1 MAIILVKGQFLGRID
16 LGDELEET
24 LATILNDLE
33 QKTRIAHDV
42 AAQLD
47 RFEADLA
54 IPIPVD
60 LSKRVRSIVE
70 LDHGHLAIELSLDVL
85 DARHVLL
92 A

>member
-54 IPIPVD
+54 IPIPID
-60 LSKRVRSIVE
+60 LQERVRPIVE
-70 LDHGHLAIELSLDVL
+70 LDHGQLAVELSLDVL
-85 DARHVLL
+85 NARHVLL